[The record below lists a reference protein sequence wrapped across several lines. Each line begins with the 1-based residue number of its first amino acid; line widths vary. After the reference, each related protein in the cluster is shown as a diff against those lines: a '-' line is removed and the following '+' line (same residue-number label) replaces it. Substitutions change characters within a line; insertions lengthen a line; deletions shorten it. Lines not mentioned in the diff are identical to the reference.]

1 MEERILWADKISED
15 GGRSATGLVLLSSF
29 YDPLGLGRCCRK
41 LSQRLQRK
49 FVIRGMLADL
59 SWGWRSRNGQWT
71 GEGSVRSDQ
80 FLP

>member
-1 MEERILWADKISED
+1 MGERQWRKGFCGLTKSVRMEGDQQQGWCCY
-15 GGRSATGLVLLSSF
+15 SF

-59 SWGWRSRNGQWT
+59 SWGWRSRNGQ
-71 GEGSVRSDQ
+71 
-80 FLP
+80 

>member
-29 YDPLGLGRCCRK
+29 YDPLGLGQCCRK
-41 LSQRLQRK
+41 LSQRLQGK

-59 SWGWRSRNGQWT
+59 SWGWRSRNGQWI
-71 GEGSVRSDQ
+71 GEGSVRSGQ